1 MQYELAPAEVLEV
14 ADALL
19 FRANALG
26 QDKREQASHLR
37 TLAFGFLGT
46 STRFKEMASRD
57 TQTLARREDSR
68 KIGHSGRSVGFERR
82 PIIHFRPKVA
92 APMLRFSIPA

>member
-37 TLAFGFLGT
+37 TLAFRFLGT

-57 TQTLARREDSR
+57 TQTLAR
-68 KIGHSGRSVGFERR
+68 K
-82 PIIHFRPKVA
+82 
-92 APMLRFSIPA
+92 PATVEH

>member
-1 MQYELAPAEVLEV
+1 MRYELAPAEVLEV

-37 TLAFGFLGT
+37 TLAFRFLGT
-46 STRFKEMASRD
+46 STRFKEMASH
-57 TQTLARREDSR
+57 TQTLAS
-68 KIGHSGRSVGFERR
+68 K
-82 PIIHFRPKVA
+82 
-92 APMLRFSIPA
+92 PATVEY